1 MNMNIF
7 VDDTCTVYI
16 YTCFYALYAQCL
28 IHVYV
33 IDVHMCHSITDL
45 HFVDV
50 HGIAIKKQV

>member
-1 MNMNIF
+1 MNIF